1 MSLITVKEAVS
12 HAKESLINLY
22 EDDPAKEL
30 ALEEIELIKE
40 GDRDLWAVT
49 LGFHR
54 PKRVTEIAGGAFRMP
69 SLTPPQIEHRVYK
82 TVIIDALD
90 GAFVRMDMRQVS

>member
-12 HAKESLINLY
+12 HAKESLIGLY
-22 EDDPAKEL
+22 EDDPAKAL

-40 GDRDLWAVT
+40 GQRDLWAVT

-54 PKRVTEIAGGAFRMP
+54 PKSVSEISDGAFRMP
-69 SLTPPQIEHRVYK
+69 TLSPPQIENRVYK
-82 TVIIDALD
+82 FTLICRCSGMKSIILL
-90 GAFVRMDMRQVS
+90 F